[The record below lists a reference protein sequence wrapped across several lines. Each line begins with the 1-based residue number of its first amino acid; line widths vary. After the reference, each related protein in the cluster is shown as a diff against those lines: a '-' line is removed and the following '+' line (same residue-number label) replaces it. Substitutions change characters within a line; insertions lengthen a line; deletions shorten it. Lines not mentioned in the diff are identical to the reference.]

1 MPAIVRMPR
10 NWHRAVL
17 PLLALALLLSLFVAT
32 APEAHAL
39 TRAKQIS
46 NGLAVARNQVGDP
59 YAYGAAGPDRFDCS
73 GLLYFSYRKAGFSNF
88 PRTSD
93 AQARFVRRVS
103 RSNLRPGDF
112 VFFHNGGDVYHAAI
126 FAGRKDGHVVIL
138 HSPNSGGRVSYTRPW
153 SDSWF
158 GGTLRAG

>member
-1 MPAIVRMPR
+1 MPAIVRAR
-10 NWHRAVL
+10 TFVVL
-17 PLLALALLLSLFVAT
+17 PLLAFALLISLFVAT
-32 APEAHAL
+32 TPEAEAL
-39 TRAKQIS
+39 TPARKVS
-46 NGLAVARNQVGDP
+46 RGLAIAKNQIGDP

-73 GLLYFSYRKAGFSNF
+73 GLLYFSYRRAGFDNF

-93 AQARFVRRVS
+93 AQARFVRHVK

-112 VFFHNGGDVYHAAI
+112 VFFTSGGDVYHAAI

-153 SDSWF
+153 NDSWF
-158 GGTLRAG
+158 GGTLRAR